1 MIKSI
6 RLSVLVVSVAIV
18 LTLSPAALA
27 QCTTAFASQPSP
39 PSGDEIFI
47 DDSIPSGATV
57 SSGSLNW
64 DTGQY
69 ATGSQSFYL
78 SGSGTQTVE
87 IDDLSQFFKFTSTG
101 KAVLYV
107 LIDECDPTSQI
118 KVTYSSP
125 YRNVAVYWGSNS
137 IGADPGIIQFSRG
150 SLPST
155 GAWTRL
161 EIPIKTP
168 LNLQGHTVERIK
180 FQIYGGRVW
189 FDHVGTDGT
198 GCTPAVASQPS
209 IPSGA
214 TVWVDDSLPSGAYLS
229 YGYED
234 TTQAASGT
242 KSFVYPYFGQTATG
256 VVRVN
261 DLNQVTSSGDDLF
274 LYVMPTSC
282 ATLNELKITWYSGT
296 NYSTSGC
303 IYYGTIG
310 VPSLGGESNCTFM
323 GSTVPTADT
332 WTRIEIPAA
341 TIGLDGATISA
352 FKVENLGSQVFV
364 DYAGNQP

>member
-6 RLSVLVVSVAIV
+6 RLSVLVVSLVA
-18 LTLSPAALA
+18 LTLAPSAFA

-39 PSGDEIFI
+39 PSGDEVLI
-47 DDSIPSGATV
+47 DDSLPSGASVT
-57 SSGSLNW
+57 SGSLNW

-101 KAVLYV
+101 KAVVYV
-107 LIDECDPTSQI
+107 LIDECSPTSQI

-137 IGADPGIIQFSRG
+137 IGADPGIVQFSRG
-150 SLPST
+150 ALPSN
-155 GAWTRL
+155 GVWTRL

-168 LNLQGHTVERIK
+168 LNLQGHTVEKIK

-189 FDHVGTDGT
+189 FDHVGTDGA
-198 GCTPAVASQPS
+198 GCTPSTASSPS
-209 IPSGA
+209 PSTTG
-214 TVWVDDSLPSGAYLS
+214 TVWIDDSVPSPAYMS
-229 YGYED
+229 YGEAW

-242 KSFVYPYFGQTATG
+242 TSFAYPYFGQTATG

-261 DLNQVTSSGDDLF
+261 DLNQATNVGDDLF

-282 ATLNELKITWYSGT
+282 ATLNQLKVTWYSGT
-296 NYSTSGC
+296 SYQNSGC
-303 IYYGTIG
+303 IWYGTIG

-332 WTRIEIPAA
+332 WTKLSIPAA
-341 TIGLDGATISA
+341 TIGLDGHTITS
-352 FKVENLGSQVFV
+352 FKVENLGSQVWV
-364 DYAGNQP
+364 DYVGNEP